1 MTDGIGETDGVG
13 EGVGTSKDEV
23 FMKAAS
29 KPTGSSILTV
39 FVLYLMKCV
48 LIFLVCFDELKKVVD
63 VVNGREEE
71 RKEPMREWVA

>member
-1 MTDGIGETDGVG
+1 VTDGIGETDGVG

-39 FVLYLMKCV
+39 FASYLMKSV
-48 LIFLVCFDELKKVVD
+48 FIFLVCSDELKKLFD

-71 RKEPMREWVA
+71 KRGKRR

>member
-29 KPTGSSILTV
+29 KPTGSSILRE
-39 FVLYLMKCV
+39 FASYLTKCV
-48 LIFLVCFDELKKVVD
+48 LMILVCSDELKKL
-63 VVNGREEE
+63 
-71 RKEPMREWVA
+71 ML